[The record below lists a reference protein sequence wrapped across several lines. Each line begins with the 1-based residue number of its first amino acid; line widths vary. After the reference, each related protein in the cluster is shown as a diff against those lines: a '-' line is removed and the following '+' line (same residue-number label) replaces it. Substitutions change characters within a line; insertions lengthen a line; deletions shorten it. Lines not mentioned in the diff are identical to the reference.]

1 MWKLGFVPERG
12 ATRRPSIEF
21 VGLPLKKKAII
32 WLDGVSFVS
41 PEEFGILDEAVKQAF
56 WIVAPDGVM
65 YDSNMQ
71 LVLAEGVVDAARR
84 GERDLY
90 ELTLAA
96 CRHWFRST
104 EPKRAAHL
112 RLVHSRGRAPAD
124 GAMLESRGRHRID
137 QE

>member
-1 MWKLGFVPERG
+1 MPESG
-12 ATRRPSIEF
+12 AKRLSWIELW
-21 VGLPLKKKAII
+21 GLPLKEKTII

-41 PEEFGILDEAVKQAF
+41 PEEFWVLEEAVKQAF

-65 YDSNMQ
+65 YDSSMR

-96 CRHWFRST
+96 CRYWFRSSV

-112 RLVHSRGRAPAD
+112 RLVHSSERPPVEDAT
-124 GAMLESRGRHRID
+124 LESRRSQRVGK
-137 QE
+137 E